1 VDRRANLAAIWL
13 RVVPHPQAV
22 ELRAMEL
29 RAVELRAV
37 E

>member
-1 VDRRANLAAIWL
+1 VDRKADLAAIWL
-13 RVVPHPQAV
+13 RVVPHPRAV
-22 ELRAMEL
+22 EL